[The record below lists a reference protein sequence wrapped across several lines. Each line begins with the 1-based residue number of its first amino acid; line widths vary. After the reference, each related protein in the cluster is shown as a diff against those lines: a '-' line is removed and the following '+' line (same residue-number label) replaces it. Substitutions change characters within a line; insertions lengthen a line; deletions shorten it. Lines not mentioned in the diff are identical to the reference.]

1 MKFVS
6 QTKRKE
12 EHNMDNETTPKSM
25 LDIEYVP
32 RYQKELGEALL
43 FAKGKRSMA
52 EFAKI
57 CGMNPITCS
66 RIVKGDIRK
75 PLSQAEI
82 RTIAEQSDE
91 PTEDIF
97 EYLMRANG
105 MVPKD
110 DNTPRRQESEKRSL
124 ESRRRRENMQSII
137 MRRLFEGGKTISPV
151 FNTPLA
157 ETDPILRKSRFNF
170 SRNVNFA
177 LSIPGS
183 DPEYWNFRINVFT
196 GGEFANDPEKYKEEV
211 GYEVRNLFGWCSD
224 LFLRDIWEPEA
235 FENTRFSFVFVNKD
249 LFNGFSQMLDGIKF
263 NNSFSLILLDLDA
276 QAVAEERLLPRH
288 DGKEET
294 SMF

>member
-1 MKFVS
+1 
-6 QTKRKE
+6 
-12 EHNMDNETTPKSM
+12 
-25 LDIEYVP
+25 
-32 RYQKELGEALL
+32 
-43 FAKGKRSMA
+43 MA
-52 EFAKI
+52 EFAKM

-82 RTIAEQSDE
+82 RTIAENSDE

-97 EYLMRANG
+97 EYLMSANG

-110 DNTPRRQESEKRSL
+110 KNTPRRL
-124 ESRRRRENMQSII
+124 ENERRRLENNQRRENMQSII
-137 MRRLFEGGKTISPV
+137 IRRLFERGRTISPV
-151 FNTPLA
+151 MNTPLA
-157 ETDPILRKSRFNF
+157 ETDPIFRKSRFFF

-196 GGEFANDPEKYKEEV
+196 GAEFANDPERFDTEV
-211 GYEVRNLFGWCSD
+211 GYEVRELFSWSSD

-235 FENTRFSFVFVNKD
+235 FENTRFSFVFVNRD
-249 LFNGFSQMLDGIKF
+249 IFEGFSQMLEGIEF
-263 NNSFSLILLDLDA
+263 NNSFSLILIDLDA
-276 QAVAEERLLPRH
+276 QTVAEERLLPRY

-294 SMF
+294 SLF

>member
-1 MKFVS
+1 MD
-6 QTKRKE
+6 KE
-12 EHNMDNETTPKSM
+12 NAGKSM

-32 RYQKELGEALL
+32 RYQKDLGEALL

-52 EFAKI
+52 EFAKL

-82 RTIAEQSDE
+82 RTIAEKSDE

-124 ESRRRRENMQSII
+124 ENRQRRDNMQSII

-151 FNTPLA
+151 FNTPL
-157 ETDPILRKSRFNF
+157 EESDPILRKSRFFF

-196 GGEFANDPEKYKEEV
+196 GAEYANDPEKYKDEISF
-211 GYEVRNLFGWCSD
+211 EVRNLFSWSSD

-249 LFNGFSQMLDGIKF
+249 LFNGLSQMLEGIKF
-263 NNSFSLILLDLDA
+263 NNSFSLILLDLDT
-276 QAVAEERLLPRH
+276 QTVAEEKLLPRL

-294 SMF
+294 SLF